1 MEARV
6 PWSSAAGGT
15 LLLAVGLVMLLA
27 VRGPVEVVVLLAAVG
42 LLLAGLVRIV
52 GVHEPA
58 PWRARWLDVARGV
71 GMLVGAGVAA
81 LGHGAPLRALAWVLA
96 AVLVAN
102 GLGSIGRGV
111 AAGGPLARDSAA

>member
-1 MEARV
+1 SSATTSPWSAEPRAPGGAHRCHAGRMEARV

-58 PWRARWLDVARGV
+58 PWRARWLDVRSEEHTSELQSREK
-71 GMLVGAGVAA
+71 LVCRLLLEKKKPAFS
-81 LGHGAPLRALAWVLA
+81 P
-96 AVLVAN
+96 
-102 GLGSIGRGV
+102 
-111 AAGGPLARDSAA
+111 